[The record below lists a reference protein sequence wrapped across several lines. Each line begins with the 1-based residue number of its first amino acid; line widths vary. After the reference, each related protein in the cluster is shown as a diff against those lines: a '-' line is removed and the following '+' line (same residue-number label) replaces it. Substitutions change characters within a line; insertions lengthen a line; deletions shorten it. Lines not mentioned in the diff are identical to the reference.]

1 LKTTLA
7 SHVRNGK
14 IWFGGE
20 IMKRIIIILL
30 IGIILFSIITF
41 AGDNDEEYSI
51 HSTNPQVQTE
61 FSE

>member
-1 LKTTLA
+1 
-7 SHVRNGK
+7 
-14 IWFGGE
+14 
-20 IMKRIIIILL
+20 MKRIIIILL